1 MKKKNKS
8 AMNKTFG
15 DVPGYLV
22 HLITYLSALLGVT
35 FLGGGFLLF
44 TPTENIPRE
53 CSAQYN
59 TDVSLLKFINW
70 TSWASN
76 VFSISISDRFYVTN
90 KIHQLV
96 SILPPLV
103 TFYGMAIF
111 IMFLIPILLWPLSIF
126 LVVKAAFATCTN
138 FTDSI
143 KYVIPFLFLSE
154 VFDMSKVVDPNTLS
168 DNTFVMVAQY
178 IGGVITYV
186 LKFFCFAMMTMLFCI
201 MNFII
206 LTVASSLNSFVVLY
220 QIFSAP
226 FRDISQVFKKMG
238 DFTTSLTLITLAI
251 VLWGAKT
258 YLSIYVFVGF
268 CFATAAILFREVLTE
283 LLKPDKQ

>member
-1 MKKKNKS
+1 MKKKKS
-8 AMNKTFG
+8 PMDKAFG

-44 TPTENIPRE
+44 QPNENTPRE
-53 CSAQYN
+53 CSAQYD
-59 TDVSLLKFINW
+59 TDESLLKFINW
-70 TSWASN
+70 TSWVTN
-76 VFSISISDRFYVTN
+76 VFSISISDRFYITN
-90 KIHQLV
+90 KLHQLV
-96 SILPPLV
+96 RFLPEIV
-103 TFYGMAIF
+103 VFYGMAVF
-111 IMFLIPILLWPLSIF
+111 IMFLIPIVLWPLSIF

-143 KYVIPFLFLSE
+143 KYAIPFLFLSE
-154 VFDMSKVVDPNTLS
+154 VFDMKTVVDPATLS
-168 DNTFVMVAQY
+168 NNTFVMVLQY
-178 IGGVITYV
+178 LGGVITYI
-186 LKFFCFAMMTMLFCI
+186 LKFFCFAMMTLLFCI

-206 LTVASSLNSFVVLY
+206 FTVASSMNSFIIIY

-226 FRDISQVFKKMG
+226 FRDIFQVFKKMG
-238 DFTTSLTLITLAI
+238 DYTTSLSLISLAI

-258 YLSIYVFVGF
+258 YLSIYVFIGF
-268 CFATAAILFREVLTE
+268 CVATGLIIFREGLTE